1 MGIEN
6 GRRGIVLGVVGGG
19 IALLVDQ
26 VIAFLH
32 SLPISE
38 QYHFSGEGG
47 NKGDWI
53 WEILL
58 GQASKGQEI
67 FF

>member
-38 QYHFSGEGG
+38 QTIFREGG
-47 NKGDWI
+47 VGDCDQNGGF
-53 WEILL
+53 ESCV
-58 GQASKGQEI
+58 GNHKQHVY
-67 FF
+67 